1 MRIAI
6 YVFNVK
12 CVNVFKAENKTDK
25 CPFIVAS
32 SFEKKNI
39 RKETN
44 KIKMKSLMMLF
55 VTFLL

>member
-44 KIKMKSLMMLF
+44 KKR
-55 VTFLL
+55 